1 MLNTHVLFFPLSFD
15 LFHIS
20 RVSPLESQKRTCT
33 VLTFLPR
40 ILDVAQTEITT
51 KDLYVLDIF
60 YGRKRIRNGI
70 NAYFPLFSQNAY
82 QLLIIIIAVSEF
94 LCIIQTNFLNPEES
108 YKFVMRQIIII
119 IILLLF
125 S

>member
-15 LFHIS
+15 FFHIS

-51 KDLYVLDIF
+51 KDLYVKESVWTFLRTSRIYSKCISRANNNNRRFRIFLHYPDIF
-60 YGRKRIRNGI
+60 LKSWRI
-70 NAYFPLFSQNAY
+70 
-82 QLLIIIIAVSEF
+82 
-94 LCIIQTNFLNPEES
+94 
-108 YKFVMRQIIII
+108 
-119 IILLLF
+119 
-125 S
+125 